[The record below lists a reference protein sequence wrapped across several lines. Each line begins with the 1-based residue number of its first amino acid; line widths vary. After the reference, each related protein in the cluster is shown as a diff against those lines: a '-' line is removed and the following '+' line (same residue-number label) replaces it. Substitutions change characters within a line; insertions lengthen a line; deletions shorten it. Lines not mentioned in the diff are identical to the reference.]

1 MIKAIHT
8 SGKYIQ
14 VIGGSASTYVSAQA
28 GSQGVGNLRF
38 NTSQQRLEVYDG
50 MTWLE
55 LNTPHASVGLNV
67 TAEEAIDWVQRQ
79 MAEEKRLEALAK
91 KHPAVAD
98 ALAAVDKANEQVKIV
113 AALVDTKGGWQSA

>member
-8 SGKYIQ
+8 MGKYMQ
-14 VIGGSASTYVSAQA
+14 VIGSSASTYVTAQA

-55 LNTPHASVGLNV
+55 LNTPQVSVGLNSA
-67 TAEEAIDWVQRQ
+67 AEDAIEWAQRQ
-79 MAEEKRLEALAK
+79 MAEERRLAQLAK
-91 KHPAVAD
+91 DNPAVAD
-98 ALAAVDKANEQVKIV
+98 AMEAVCQAQERVKIV
-113 AALVDTKGGWQSA
+113 AALVQE

>member
-8 SGKYIQ
+8 IGKYTQ
-14 VIGGSASTYVSAQA
+14 VIGGSASTYVTAQA

-55 LNTPHASVGLNV
+55 LNTPHASVGLNWE
-67 TAEEAIDWVQRQ
+67 AEEAIDWVRRQ
-79 MAEEKRLEALAK
+79 MAEEKSLEILAKEHPALADAME
-91 KHPAVAD
+91 AVKQAQER
-98 ALAAVDKANEQVKIV
+98 VSIV
-113 AALVDTKGGWQSA
+113 AALVQE

>member
-14 VIGGSASTYVSAQA
+14 VIGGSASTYVTAQA

-38 NTSQQRLEVYDG
+38 NTSAQRLEVYDG

-55 LNTPHASVGLNV
+55 LNMPHASIGLNPD
-67 TAEEAIDWVQRQ
+67 AEAAIEWAQRQ
-79 MAEEKRLEALAK
+79 MTEERRLAVLAK
-91 KHPAVAD
+91 DHPAVAD
-98 ALAAVDKANEQVKIV
+98 ALVAVEKAQERVRIM
-113 AALVDTKGGWQSA
+113 AALVQE

>member
-14 VIGGSASTYVSAQA
+14 VIGGSASTYVSAQP

-38 NTSQQRLEVYDG
+38 NTSGQRLEVYDG

-55 LNTPHASVGLNV
+55 LNMPHASIGLNGV
-67 TAEEAIDWVQRQ
+67 AEEAIDWAQRQ
-79 MAEEKRLEALAK
+79 MAEEKRLEALARE
-91 KHPAVAD
+91 HPAVQD
-98 ALAAVDKANEQVKIV
+98 ALEAVRQAQERVRIV
-113 AALVDTKGGWQSA
+113 AALVQE

>member
-14 VIGGSASTYVSAQA
+14 VIGGSASTYVTAQA

-55 LNTPHASVGLNV
+55 LNTPYASVGLNG

-79 MAEEKRLEALAK
+79 MAEEKRLEVLAK
-91 KHPAVAD
+91 EQPAVAD
-98 ALAAVDKANEQVKIV
+98 AMEAVKQAQERVRIV
-113 AALVDTKGGWQSA
+113 AALVQE

>member
-8 SGKYIQ
+8 IGKYIQ

-55 LNTPHASVGLNV
+55 LNTPHASVGLNG

-98 ALAAVDKANEQVKIV
+98 AMAAVDKAKEQLKVV
-113 AALVDTKGGWQSA
+113 TALVETE

>member
-1 MIKAIHT
+1 MIKAIHP

-14 VIGGSASTYVSAQA
+14 VIGGSASTYVSSQA

-55 LNTPHASVGLNV
+55 LNMPHASIGLSGV
-67 TAEEAIDWVQRQ
+67 AEEAIDWVQRQ

-98 ALAAVDKANEQVKIV
+98 ALEAVKQAQERVSIV
-113 AALVDTKGGWQSA
+113 AALVQE

>member
-8 SGKYIQ
+8 LGRYMQ
-14 VIGGSASTYVSAQA
+14 VIGGSASTYVTAQA

-55 LNTPHASVGLNV
+55 LNTPHASVGLN
-67 TAEEAIDWVQRQ
+67 AEAEQAIDWVRRQ
-79 MAEEKRLEALAK
+79 MEQEHRLEALARE
-91 KHPAVAD
+91 HPAVAD
-98 ALAAVDKANEQVKIV
+98 ALQAVAKAEEQVRIV
-113 AALVDTKGGWQSA
+113 AALVETE

>member
-8 SGKYIQ
+8 IGKYIQ
-14 VIGGSASTYVSAQA
+14 VIGGGASTYVTAQA

-55 LNTPHASVGLNV
+55 LNMPYTSVGLNG

-79 MAEEKRLEALAK
+79 MAEEKRLEVLTK
-91 KHPAVAD
+91 EYPAVAD
-98 ALAAVDKANEQVKIV
+98 AMETVRRAQERVKIV
-113 AALVDTKGGWQSA
+113 AALVQE

>member
-8 SGKYIQ
+8 IGKYIQ
-14 VIGGSASTYVSAQA
+14 VIGGSASTYVTAQT

-55 LNTPHASVGLNV
+55 LNTPHASVGLNGA
-67 TAEEAIDWVQRQ
+67 AEEAIDWVQRQ
-79 MAEEKRLEALAK
+79 MAEEKRLEVLAK
-91 KHPAVAD
+91 QHPAVAD
-98 ALAAVDKANEQVKIV
+98 ALEAVRLAQERVRIV
-113 AALVDTKGGWQSA
+113 ATLVDTQ

>member
-8 SGKYIQ
+8 SGRYMQ
-14 VIGGSASTYVSAQA
+14 VIGGSASTYVTAQA

-55 LNTPHASVGLNV
+55 LNTPHASIGLNPD
-67 TAEEAIDWVQRQ
+67 AEAAIEWASRQ

-91 KHPAVAD
+91 KHPAVED
-98 ALAAVDKANEQVKIV
+98 ALEAVRQAQERVRVV
-113 AALVDTKGGWQSA
+113 AALVQE

>member
-14 VIGGSASTYVSAQA
+14 VIGGSASTYVTAQA

-67 TAEEAIDWVQRQ
+67 AAEEAIDWVQRQ
-79 MAEEKRLEALAK
+79 MAEEKRLEVLAK
-91 KHPAVAD
+91 KYPAVAD
-98 ALAAVDKANEQVKIV
+98 ALEAVRQAEEQVQIV
-113 AALVDTKGGWQSA
+113 AALVQQ

>member
-14 VIGGSASTYVSAQA
+14 VIGGSASTYVSAQP

-38 NTSQQRLEVYDG
+38 NTSGQRLEVYDG

-55 LNTPHASVGLNV
+55 LNMPHASIGLNGV
-67 TAEEAIDWVQRQ
+67 AEEAIDWVQQQ
-79 MAEEKRLEALAK
+79 MAEEKRLKALAK
-91 KHPAVAD
+91 EHPAVAD
-98 ALAAVDKANEQVKIV
+98 ALEAVRQAQERVKIV
-113 AALVDTKGGWQSA
+113 AALVQE